1 MSNRPELLA
10 PPEIFYDD
18 SEARKYT
25 SSSRIID
32 IQASERALE
41 LLALPVD
48 GIPRLLLD
56 IGCGSGLSGET
67 LTENGHQWI
76 GLDISQ
82 SMLNIALEREVEGD
96 LLLGDMGQDA
106 SFVPLRPYG
115 WDKGLALR
123 PGIIDGAISISAV
136 QVSLSYAVD
145 IYAFKWRLACV
156 VLFDE
161 HWLCNADKS
170 SHEPRLRL
178 KAFFGSLYRCLARG
192 ARAVFQVYPENI
204 AQRELILRSAMHTG
218 FAGGVVMD
226 YPHSTKSRKEYLVL
240 TCGPPSI
247 STAVPRGEGE
257 DGESCSEDESSEENQ
272 MVCISD
278 RNRPKKKQ
286 RISRKGKGREWI
298 FKKKEQLRR
307 KGNAVPPDTRYTVV
321 KAVATPDS
329 AVELPLTADNVESVL
344 DDVRP
349 YLISDG
355 GNVALHEIDGN
366 VVRLKL
372 QGACSSCSASVMTMK
387 MGIERRLMEKI
398 PEIVAVEAVADEETG
413 LELNRENIEKITEP
427 VNSSLMSLSVTLGAW
442 SSTCYKNSGTLSF
455 FYNLFFHG
463 LASTFI
469 SAHGNHYVTI
479 LAVTCLSVIASID
492 FILWDSFCFLVKS
505 LFTCIVCPSPILR
518 YSRVLE
524 EIRPYLVGAAGGSL
538 ELVEIEEP
546 IVKVR
551 LTGPAAGVMT
561 VRVAV
566 TQKLREKIPA
576 IAAVQ
581 LL

>member
-32 IQASERALE
+32 IQARLSERALE

-76 GLDISQ
+76 GLDVSQ

-96 LLLGDMGQDA
+96 LLLGDMGQ
-106 SFVPLRPYG
+106 
-115 WDKGLALR
+115 GLALR

-136 QVSLSYAVD
+136 Q
-145 IYAFKWRLACV
+145 
-156 VLFDE
+156 
-161 HWLCNADKS
+161 WLCNADKS

-204 AQRELILRSAMHTG
+204 AQRELILRSAMHAG
-218 FAGGVVMD
+218 FAGGVVID

-240 TCGPPSI
+240 TCGPPSL

-257 DGESCSEDESSEENQ
+257 DGESCSENENSEENQ

-286 RISRKGKGREWI
+286 KITRKGKGRDWI

-307 KGNAVPPDTRYTVV
+307 KGNAVPPDTRYTGRKR
-321 KAVATPDS
+321 KA
-329 AVELPLTADNVESVL
+329 
-344 DDVRP
+344 R
-349 YLISDG
+349 
-355 GNVALHEIDGN
+355 
-366 VVRLKL
+366 
-372 QGACSSCSASVMTMK
+372 
-387 MGIERRLMEKI
+387 
-398 PEIVAVEAVADEETG
+398 
-413 LELNRENIEKITEP
+413 
-427 VNSSLMSLSVTLGAW
+427 
-442 SSTCYKNSGTLSF
+442 F
-455 FYNLFFHG
+455 
-463 LASTFI
+463 
-469 SAHGNHYVTI
+469 
-479 LAVTCLSVIASID
+479 
-492 FILWDSFCFLVKS
+492 
-505 LFTCIVCPSPILR
+505 
-518 YSRVLE
+518 
-524 EIRPYLVGAAGGSL
+524 
-538 ELVEIEEP
+538 
-546 IVKVR
+546 
-551 LTGPAAGVMT
+551 
-561 VRVAV
+561 
-566 TQKLREKIPA
+566 
-576 IAAVQ
+576 
-581 LL
+581 